1 MSDRERA
8 KTGEYVETV
17 TPSRVLDAVA
27 THPDPTVTAREVG
40 EAIGCSTSAARKKL
54 NELHERDDVERKKVG
69 GRSVVWWLADEER
82 ATTGVDP
89 EDGFWDAEPGSSAEP
104 TDAAKTDEYLAD
116 ALANE

>member
-1 MSDRERA
+1 MAERDERGRYASDHTDADVLNAVREHDPAGTSEIAEQLDIARQSA
-8 KTGEYVETV
+8 DQRLRKLADAG
-17 TPSRVLDAVA
+17 RVHRKKIGAVA
-27 THPDPTVTAREVG
+27 
-40 EAIGCSTSAARKKL
+40 
-54 NELHERDDVERKKVG
+54 
-69 GRSVVWWLADEER
+69 VWWLADEER